1 MGSATN
7 GCAPSPAACSGDA
20 VVRPFRRRLPLLVKL
35 FFDTSVLVA
44 AMVAAHPQHAPAAAA
59 LARVIGAGRDKGS
72 VCCHSLAELYAVLTR
87 LPLSP
92 AIHPAEAHRLIE
104 ENVIT
109 HFRLVPLVAEDY
121 RESLRALSGAGW
133 AGALI
138 YDALLL
144 PLAQRSGAEQV
155 FTFNIAHFQRLAHT
169 PELRARLASPLTA
182 CG

>member
-1 MGSATN
+1 M
-7 GCAPSPAACSGDA
+7 
-20 VVRPFRRRLPLLVKL
+20 KL

-44 AMVAAHPQHAPAAAA
+44 AMVAAHPQHTPAATA
-59 LARVIGAGRDKGS
+59 LARVVGGGKDKGS

-104 ENVIT
+104 ENVLA

-144 PLAQRSGAEQV
+144 RAAERSAAEAV
-155 FTFNIAHFQRLAHT
+155 FTFNVTHFQRLAHT
-169 PELRARLASPLTA
+169 PELRARIASP
-182 CG
+182 